1 LQAVLH
7 DFASLSL
14 LQLLVLEQSEVE
26 QQPPM
31 QFIVEQELKKVPKLK
46 TMTNDKI
53 YFLIISPYF
62 LLQDL
67 PSATVVVLQHD
78 VLESQL
84 LIQHTALI
92 TPQVNTAT
100 KTTFKANSIP
110 SFQQFQLSHFIFHS
124 FICLR

>member
-1 LQAVLH
+1 VHAVLH
-7 DFASLSL
+7 DFASLSS
-14 LQLLVLEQSEVE
+14 LQQLALEQSEVE
-26 QQPPM
+26 QQPPR
-31 QFIVEQELKKVPKLK
+31 QFIVEQELKNVPKLK
-46 TMTNDKI
+46 MNTNDKI

-100 KTTFKANSIP
+100 KITFKANSMP
-110 SFQQFQLSHFIFHS
+110 SFQQFQFSHFI
-124 FICLR
+124 

>member
-1 LQAVLH
+1 
-7 DFASLSL
+7 
-14 LQLLVLEQSEVE
+14 
-26 QQPPM
+26 M
-31 QFIVEQELKKVPKLK
+31 QFMVEQELKKVPKLK
-46 TMTNDKI
+46 TKTNDKI

-67 PSATVVVLQHD
+67 PSETVVVLQHD

-100 KTTFKANSIP
+100 KTTFKANSMH
-110 SFQQFQLSHFIFHS
+110 SFQQFQLSHFIYHS
-124 FICLR
+124 FI

>member
-31 QFIVEQELKKVPKLK
+31 QFMVEQELKKVPKLK
-46 TMTNDKI
+46 TKTNDKI

-100 KTTFKANSIP
+100 KTTFKANSMP
-110 SFQQFQLSHFIFHS
+110 SFQQFQLSHFIYHS
-124 FICLR
+124 FI

>member
-1 LQAVLH
+1 MQAVLH

-31 QFIVEQELKKVPKLK
+31 QFMVEQELKKVPKLK
-46 TMTNDKI
+46 TKTNDKI

-84 LIQHTALI
+84 LIQHTACLLY
-92 TPQVNTAT
+92 T
-100 KTTFKANSIP
+100 SP
-110 SFQQFQLSHFIFHS
+110 SP
-124 FICLR
+124 RDPE

>member
-31 QFIVEQELKKVPKLK
+31 QFMVEQELKKVPKLK
-46 TMTNDKI
+46 TKTNDKI

-67 PSATVVVLQHD
+67 PSATVLVLQHD

-100 KTTFKANSIP
+100 KTTFKANSMP
-110 SFQQFQLSHFIFHS
+110 SFQQFQLSHFIYHS
-124 FICLR
+124 FI

>member
-31 QFIVEQELKKVPKLK
+31 QFMVEQELKKVPKLK
-46 TMTNDKI
+46 TKINDKI
-53 YFLIISPYF
+53 YFLMIPPYF

-67 PSATVVVLQHD
+67 PSTTAVFLQHE
-78 VLESQL
+78 VPESQL

-100 KTTFKANSIP
+100 KITFKANSIP
-110 SFQQFQLSHFIFHS
+110 SFQQFQLSHFIYHS
-124 FICLR
+124 FI

>member
-31 QFIVEQELKKVPKLK
+31 QFMVEQELKKVPKLK
-46 TMTNDKI
+46 TKTNDKI

-100 KTTFKANSIP
+100 KTTFKANSMP
-110 SFQQFQLSHFIFHS
+110 SFQQFQLSHFIYHS
-124 FICLR
+124 FIRLR